1 MTNGIKPN
9 KVLRLKELSNIIE
22 ENPFLP
28 DEELARLFSVS
39 IQTIRLD
46 RLELGIPEL
55 RERVKKV
62 AEGNYDQIRTLSGAE
77 LIGEP
82 VDVELDKNALS
93 ILEVTPDMV
102 FRKNDIA
109 RGHFLF
115 AQANSLAVAVVNAE
129 VALTGSAQV
138 VFKRPVI
145 MGEKIIAKATVNSKK
160 SNRYSISVVS
170 RVNQEIVFE
179 GDFSVFVI
187 NR

>member
-1 MTNGIKPN
+1 MNNWTKP
-9 KVLRLKELSNIIE
+9 KALRLKELKNCID
-22 ENPFLP
+22 ENPFLT

-62 AEGNYDQIRTLSGAE
+62 AEENYDQIRSLSGAE

-82 VDVELDKNALS
+82 VDVELDKSALS
-93 ILEVTPDMV
+93 ILEITPDMV
-102 FRKNDIA
+102 FKKNNIA

-115 AQANSLAVAVVNAE
+115 AQANSLAVAVVDAE
-129 VALTGSAQV
+129 VVLTGSARV
-138 VFKRPVI
+138 AFKRPVNL
-145 MGEKIIAKATVNSKK
+145 GEKIVAKATVNSKRGH
-160 SNRYSISVVS
+160 RYNISVIS
-170 RVNQEIVFE
+170 RVDQETVFE

-187 NR
+187 SQ